1 MNEKY
6 QVDPLT
12 GMPVVS
18 NQQAPAMQPQ
28 QQEMTTV
35 PPAASSLVSPFSP
48 KAMEVGNNV
57 MGTIEQRQQSLGN
70 STPLFKKSCGSY
82 KK

>member
-6 QVDPLT
+6 QTDPLT
-12 GMPVVS
+12 GMPVV
-18 NQQAPAMQPQ
+18 NN
-28 QQEMTTV
+28 QQEMTMI

-48 KAMEVGNNV
+48 RDIEVGNGV
-57 MGTIEQRQQSLGN
+57 MGTVEQRQQSLGKN
-70 STPLFKKSCGSY
+70 TPFFKKSCGSY

>member
-28 QQEMTTV
+28 QQETTTV

-48 KAMEVGNNV
+48 KAIEVGNNI